1 MKEKKSKYKEYLA
14 LNKNLFIAFVA
25 AEIIAAITSQILSK
39 SISYLNTS
47 ITMGAEYSVY
57 FSLFGILYSI
67 DNRKKYKLE
76 SGKTDWT
83 RLRKDVIKII
93 TSLGIGEIVYTIL
106 RWFSLDYLLI
116 QSYQPYLSSIVSASV
131 SFAIYLL
138 VVNLTVKATRLY

>member
-25 AEIIAAITSQILSK
+25 AEIIAAMTSQFLSK

-116 QSYQPYLSSIVSASV
+116 QSYQSYVSSIVSASV

>member
-25 AEIIAAITSQILSK
+25 AEIIAAITSQFLSK

-93 TSLGIGEIVYTIL
+93 TSLGVGEIVYTIL

-116 QSYQPYLSSIVSASV
+116 QSYQPYVSSIVSASV

>member
-1 MKEKKSKYKEYLA
+1 MKEKKSKYKQYLA

-39 SISYLNTS
+39 SFSYLNTS

-57 FSLFGILYSI
+57 FSTFGLLYSI
-67 DNRKKYKLE
+67 DNIKKYKLDD
-76 SGKTDWT
+76 KTDWP

-93 TSLGIGEIVYTIL
+93 TSLGIGEIVYTAL

-116 QSYQPYLSSIVSASV
+116 QSYQPYLSSIVSAFI
-131 SFAIYLL
+131 SFAIYLI

>member
-1 MKEKKSKYKEYLA
+1 VKEKKSKYKEYLA

-25 AEIIAAITSQILSK
+25 AEIIAAITSQFLSK

-93 TSLGIGEIVYTIL
+93 TSLGVGEIVYTIL

-116 QSYQPYLSSIVSASV
+116 QSYQPYVSSIVSASV

>member
-1 MKEKKSKYKEYLA
+1 VKEKKSKYKEYLA

-57 FSLFGILYSI
+57 FSTFGLLYSI

-76 SGKTDWT
+76 SGKTDWP
-83 RLRKDVIKII
+83 RLRKDLVKIT

-116 QSYQPYLSSIVSASV
+116 QSYQPYISSIISASV
-131 SFAIYLL
+131 SFAIYLI

>member
-1 MKEKKSKYKEYLA
+1 VKEKKSKYKEYLA

-25 AEIIAAITSQILSK
+25 AEIIAAITSQFLSK

-93 TSLGIGEIVYTIL
+93 TSLGVGEIVYTIL

-116 QSYQPYLSSIVSASV
+116 QSYQSYVSSIVSASV

>member
-1 MKEKKSKYKEYLA
+1 VKEKKSKYKQYLA

-57 FSLFGILYSI
+57 FSLFGLLYSI
-67 DNRKKYKLE
+67 DNRKKYKLDND
-76 SGKTDWT
+76 KTDWP

-93 TSLGIGEIVYTIL
+93 TSLGVGEIVYTIL

-116 QSYQPYLSSIVSASV
+116 QSYQPYLSSIVSAFV
-131 SFAIYLL
+131 SFAIYLI

>member
-39 SISYLNTS
+39 SVSYLNTS

-57 FSLFGILYSI
+57 FSLFGLLYSI
-67 DNRKKYKLE
+67 DNRKKYKIE
-76 SGKTDWT
+76 SGQTDWH

-93 TSLGIGEIVYTIL
+93 TSLGIGEIVYTVL

>member
-1 MKEKKSKYKEYLA
+1 VKEKRSKYKEYLA
-14 LNKNLFIAFVA
+14 LNKNLFISFVA

-39 SISYLNTS
+39 SVSYLNTS

-57 FSLFGILYSI
+57 FSTFGLLYAI

-76 SGKTDWT
+76 RGETDWP
-83 RLRKDVIKII
+83 RLRKDLIKII
-93 TSLGIGEIVYTIL
+93 TSLGIGEIVYTAL

-116 QSYQPYLSSIVSASV
+116 QSYQSYISSIVSAFI
-131 SFAIYLL
+131 SFAIYLI